1 MLAHL
6 GVAVFLAGALLV
18 EALSL
23 QREVALAPGEQMQ
36 IGRYA
41 LHFDHVEELRGPN
54 YVSDRA
60 NLQVFKDD
68 APVGLLHAENAATP
82 AAGRP

>member
-6 GVAVFLAGALLV
+6 GVAVFLSGAMLV
-18 EALSL
+18 EGLSL
-23 QREVALAPGEQMQ
+23 QREVALAPGQQVQ

-41 LHFDHVEELRGPN
+41 LHFDGLEELRGPN

-68 APVGLLHAENAATP
+68 APAGMLHAESAATP
-82 AAGRP
+82 VAARR